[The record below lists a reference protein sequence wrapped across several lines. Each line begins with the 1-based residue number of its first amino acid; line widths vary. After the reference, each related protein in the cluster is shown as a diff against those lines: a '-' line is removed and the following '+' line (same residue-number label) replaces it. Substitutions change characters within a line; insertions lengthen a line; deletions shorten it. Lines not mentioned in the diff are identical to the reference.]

1 MHTARA
7 GDPAR
12 PWRTGR
18 QLKAAPC
25 IMFVDDEID
34 ITETYGIYL
43 EYHGF
48 EVITANSATDALA
61 MLETRLPELIV
72 SDCMMPLVDGIE
84 FSRRLKARPAT
95 RDIPLILTSGAP
107 YFHDLSSPT
116 YDVFLLKPVAMPRLI
131 AEIGRLLATRPAR

>member
-1 MHTARA
+1 M
-7 GDPAR
+7 
-12 PWRTGR
+12 
-18 QLKAAPC
+18 L
-25 IMFVDDEID
+25 VDDEMD

-61 MLETRLPELIV
+61 KLGTRLPDVIV

-84 FSRRLKARPAT
+84 FSRRLKARPDT
-95 RDIPLILTSGAP
+95 CGIPLILTSGAP

-116 YDVFLLKPVAMPRLI
+116 YDVFLLKPVAMSRLI
-131 AEIGRLLATRPAR
+131 DEIGRLLAARAAR